1 MFCANCPN
9 WDICPENRTGRI
21 GCDIDMSDDFGYAGV
36 EDSWYDEYDEIGDQ
50 YIPSGM
56 GSYSQ

>member
-21 GCDIDMSDDFGYAGV
+21 GCDIDMSDDFGYVGV
-36 EDSWYDEYDEIGDQ
+36 EDDWYDGQLPNPERGWA
-50 YIPSGM
+50 
-56 GSYSQ
+56 